1 MTIFKVS
8 KHECRIFKCNKD
20 LKKGL
25 LTMGMAA
32 SQARLLSITARLSDN
47 EQSGQAI
54 SYAKESLA
62 TETDQ
67 INTEYNNALA
77 ATKYTVLTSF
87 DGSTANYDD
96 LSYSVLTGTA
106 SAELGKQYIVTD
118 TQGRILVTNTIAEA
132 YEESNG
138 NLNEFLKLVSGT
150 DTKYSISDI
159 DPSLKASNKPTD
171 TEDDNYAAYE
181 DAEQLIH
188 EAWDAYFAS
197 IGISYD
203 DTDHDP
209 IISWYEDEDDFSYA
223 TYTYYN
229 TDDDGNYIIT
239 GYELATDD
247 DGNTLY
253 DDDGEKIY
261 NPIYQTTTIPLNFD
275 GTTSEQRALYDYAM
289 ALTES
294 YYSTTEYDSTS
305 TYKTAYDADNQSIIT
320 YYQNIF
326 EKMQSSDYFT
336 YTSDSSKV
344 DGVHW
349 LSSSGTAN
357 SKSTGLSDE
366 DINASPLNDAS
377 TLVTMLESGQLLLE
391 YYSTTDG
398 EFVST
403 SLSSDESIEE
413 VSDES
418 AIAAAEIEY
427 EQALEALE
435 LKDSK
440 YDMQLK
446 KLDTEHDAL
455 QTEYDSVK
463 NVIDK
468 NIEKSFSVF
477 S

>member
-8 KHECRIFKCNKD
+8 KHECRIFKCDKD

-118 TQGRILVTNTIAEA
+118 TKGRILVTNTIAEA
-132 YEESNG
+132 YENSNG
-138 NLNEFLKLVSGT
+138 DLNGFLKELE
-150 DTKYSISDI
+150 YSISDI
-159 DPSLKASNKPTD
+159 DPSLNVNTNPDED
-171 TEDDNYAAYE
+171 T
-181 DAEQLIH
+181 EQLIH

-197 IGISYD
+197 IGVSYD
-203 DTDHDP
+203 DADHDFFVGW
-209 IISWYEDEDDFSYA
+209 INDSDGTNSLSYA
-223 TYTYYN
+223 TYTYYA
-229 TDDDGNYIIT
+229 TDENGDYIQATDSDGNLL
-239 GYELATDD
+239 YELATDD

-253 DDDGEKIY
+253 DDDGEKIW
-261 NPIYQTTTIPLNFD
+261 NPLYKTVTEPLNYS
-275 GTTSEQRALYDYAM
+275 GTTSEQRELYDYAM
-289 ALTES
+289 ALTIA
-294 YYSTTEYDSTS
+294 YYSDDGVSNL
-305 TYKTAYDADNQSIIT
+305 KTAYDADNQSIIT

-349 LSSSGTAN
+349 LSSSGAAN

-366 DINASPLNDAS
+366 DINASPLNDSS

>member
-8 KHECRIFKCNKD
+8 KHECRIFKCDKD

-118 TQGRILVTNTIAEA
+118 TKGRILVTNTIAEA

-150 DTKYSISDI
+150 STKYSISDI
-159 DPSLKASNKPTD
+159 DPSLKASDKPTD
-171 TEDDNYAAYE
+171 TEDDDYAAYE

-209 IISWYEDEDDFSYA
+209 IISWYEDEDSFSYA

-253 DDDGEKIY
+253 DDDGEEIY

-294 YYSTTEYDSTS
+294 YYSTTEDYS

-349 LSSSGTAN
+349 LSSSGAAN

-366 DINASPLNDAS
+366 DINASPLNDSS